1 MYCFNQLK
9 SAMGQRHKL
18 IKPFI
23 DSLPLEI
30 SGKKFFYRDSL
41 TIGFGVVVTQS
52 KIYFIETLM
61 PNGLNKRKTIGKHGV
76 YTLEQAHTNAK
87 RVLFRSRY

>member
-30 SGKKFFYRDSL
+30 SGKMLNIYYFDQD
-41 TIGFGVVVTQS
+41 IGPVTQKEPLKPNFIQAKKIDELIPSLDDAYNPKNIPHYSS
-52 KIYFIETLM
+52 KVINDFVI
-61 PNGLNKRKTIGKHGV
+61 
-76 YTLEQAHTNAK
+76 Q
-87 RVLFRSRY
+87 

>member
-30 SGKKFFYRDSL
+30 SGKKFFYRDSI
-41 TIGFGVVVTQS
+41 TIGFSVVVTQS

-61 PNGLNKRKTIGKHGV
+61 PNGQNKRKTIGNHGV
-76 YTLEQAHTNAK
+76 YHPRTSTYK
-87 RVLFRSRY
+87 C

>member
-23 DSLPLEI
+23 DSLPLKI

-61 PNGLNKRKTIGKHGV
+61 PNGQNKRKTIDNYGV
-76 YTLEQAHTNAK
+76 YHPRTSTYK
-87 RVLFRSRY
+87 C